1 MSGYG
6 PCQQDERG
14 CNLSVIDHS
23 ITQVVPYVVP
33 ALVPLCGRLWWF
45 CPPQSEYVAGIFWQ
59 EMTGCY
65 EEWEW
70 PSTLVEADTREEE
83 RPGMVDCRAPILTSA
98 ASVHDFPEVWELGR
112 CLAPWYMFTKYPTIR
127 IFFICSTCIP
137 DCLSDIPFLS
147 EMVKHSL
154 LLLSRLR

>member
-6 PCQQDERG
+6 PCQQDEHG
-14 CNLSVIDHS
+14 CNLSVIDHG

-45 CPPQSEYVAGIFWQ
+45 CPLQSEYVAGIFWQ

-70 PSTLVEADTREEE
+70 PSTLGRSGYEGRRKTRDGGLQG
-83 RPGMVDCRAPILTSA
+83 PHPDQC
-98 ASVHDFPEVWELGR
+98 
-112 CLAPWYMFTKYPTIR
+112 
-127 IFFICSTCIP
+127 CIGA
-137 DCLSDIPFLS
+137 
-147 EMVKHSL
+147 
-154 LLLSRLR
+154 

>member
-1 MSGYG
+1 MRSGSG
-6 PCQQDERG
+6 
-14 CNLSVIDHS
+14 
-23 ITQVVPYVVP
+23 QVH
-33 ALVPLCGRLWWF
+33 W
-45 CPPQSEYVAGIFWQ
+45 
-59 EMTGCY
+59 
-65 EEWEW
+65 
-70 PSTLVEADTREEE
+70 VEANMREEE

-154 LLLSRLR
+154 LLLSRFR